1 MMSDVILC
9 DSRREKIT
17 RWNACSHPPK
27 RDDFICLSK
36 SNASS
41 LREANGREKWAA
53 ASVMSNVKRSTALAK
68 TSGLVAT
75 ITAGWNKYNPFFRRR
90 IPPFPRVLPN
100 SSSANFYSIISNLVI
115 SSDSSGPDLMETIV
129 ANVTDFLIQLFGS
142 NDVQEMMSS
151 SDYRPRKRSVF
162 DGSQRKIPLLPSWN
176 YREVFLSFQ
185 VKVAGLVKDRGRA
198 CAPSNRSLK
207 VLDDRDGE
215 YSRNKSRV
223 VIERLR

>member
-1 MMSDVILC
+1 
-9 DSRREKIT
+9 
-17 RWNACSHPPK
+17 
-27 RDDFICLSK
+27 
-36 SNASS
+36 
-41 LREANGREKWAA
+41 
-53 ASVMSNVKRSTALAK
+53 MSNVKRSTALAK
-68 TSGLVAT
+68 TSGLVGT
-75 ITAGWNKYNPFFRRR
+75 ITAGWNKYNPFCS
-90 IPPFPRVLPN
+90 PPDSDSFPRVLPN